1 MRGMT
6 PDDLYSLSWL
16 GDCDISADGA
26 RVAFVVTTMDR
37 ETDAYRS
44 AIWVADVAGGAA
56 RQFTAGAKRDT
67 APRWSPDG
75 QWLAFLSE
83 RGEEK
88 PQLAVMPAAGG
99 ESRLLTKLPF
109 GAGAP
114 AWAPDSRRIAFSAKT
129 GTPPDPDTKKA
140 KPYRRVTSL
149 KYKLN
154 GEGFTY
160 DRRAHLFVVSRDGG
174 DPAADHRRRLERLAA
189 VLVAGRPEPRVR
201 VRPPRRSRLRHAE
214 RHLGRPGRRW
224 RTTTA
229 DRHDRRLLG
238 AVLVPRRPADCLPVP
253 CGARWERRSL
263 RVLRR
268 RRRPPTGRSSVRPAG
283 SRKFGLEH
291 WASRRCG
298 FLAVQS
304 CTLPRIAALP
314 IRSCWAEVRQRACS
328 RRPAGSPRRCQW
340 PPPSAAWP

>member
-1 MRGMT
+1 M
-6 PDDLYSLSWL
+6 
-16 GDCDISADGA
+16 
-26 RVAFVVTTMDR
+26 AFVVTTMDR

-44 AIWVADVAGGAA
+44 AIWVADVAGGEA

-174 DPAADHRRRLERLAA
+174 DPQQITDGDWSDSLPAWSPDGQSLAFVSARHDERDYDTLSDIWVVPAAGGEPRRLTDTTGGCSAPSWSPDGQQIAYLFR
-189 VLVAGRPEPRVR
+189 
-201 VRPPRRSRLRHAE
+201 AE
-214 RHLGRPGRRW
+214 RVGN
-224 RTTTA
+224 
-229 DRHDRRLLG
+229 
-238 AVLVPRRPADCLPVP
+238 AVPYVC
-253 CGARWERRSL
+253 S
-263 RVLRR
+263 RR
-268 RRRPPTGRSSVRPAG
+268 RRRPPPGRSSVRPAG

-298 FLAVQS
+298 FLAVRS

-328 RRPAGSPRRCQW
+328 RRPAGSPRRCPW